1 MKLHNGYP
9 PQLLNSVKTR
19 IIIVEDHPIYREGIN
34 MTLSFSD
41 LDCEVVAQA
50 NDVRQAI
57 DYIETHPEGIDLAI
71 LDYFLPDGNGGDVL
85 ATLKAFSPN
94 AKSLILSGDVE
105 HPNVQELAKQGVS
118 GIISKDAQSTELL
131 QVVKSVIEGKKAMG
145 AFSQSQ
151 FDSAGSLTSREI
163 EIIRMMAHGKRIEEI
178 AAALGISPKTV
189 KRHKEN
195 IYLKTGT
202 SSSVE
207 LFRYAIKSGLL

>member
-1 MKLHNGYP
+1 
-9 PQLLNSVKTR
+9 
-19 IIIVEDHPIYREGIN
+19 

-105 HPNVQELAKQGVS
+105 HPNVRELALQGVS

-131 QVVKSVIEGKKAMG
+131 QVVKSVIEGKTAMG

-151 FDSAGSLTSREI
+151 SDSVGSLTSREI